1 MENIQKLKL
10 EMKGEQ
16 FMLIKDEVLEL
27 LEKYKKLV
35 NTQDRELFDEV
46 FVNNDQCNLIAI
58 TRHFRGRESI
68 YNDFLLG
75 GIQKNYRFIE
85 LISDEVDVYE
95 INDQLVNIVF
105 KYHTDSVL
113 RKTNEPFGFEGLET
127 QVMVKEEG
135 KWKIQHVH
143 YSK

>member
-10 EMKGEQ
+10 EMMGEQ

-75 GIQKNYRFIE
+75 GIQKNYRFI
-85 LISDEVDVYE
+85 
-95 INDQLVNIVF
+95 
-105 KYHTDSVL
+105 
-113 RKTNEPFGFEGLET
+113 
-127 QVMVKEEG
+127 
-135 KWKIQHVH
+135 
-143 YSK
+143 

>member
-1 MENIQKLKL
+1 MVIIQKQKL
-10 EMKGEQ
+10 EAKGEK
-16 FMLIKDEVLEL
+16 FMLNKEEILEL

-75 GIQKNYRFIE
+75 GIQKNYRYIE
-85 LISDEVDVYE
+85 LICDEVDVYE

-113 RKTNEPFGFEGLET
+113 RETNEPFGFEGLET

>member
-1 MENIQKLKL
+1 MENIQKSKL
-10 EMKGEQ
+10 EAKEEK
-16 FMLIKDEVLEL
+16 FTLIKDEVLEL

-58 TRHFRGRESI
+58 TKHFRGRESI

-105 KYHTDSVL
+105 KYHTNSVL
-113 RKTNEPFGFEGLET
+113 RETNEPFGFEGIET

>member
-1 MENIQKLKL
+1 M
-10 EMKGEQ
+10 
-16 FMLIKDEVLEL
+16 
-27 LEKYKKLV
+27 
-35 NTQDRELFDEV
+35 
-46 FVNNDQCNLIAI
+46 NNDQCNLIAI

-105 KYHTDSVL
+105 KYHTISVL
-113 RKTNEPFGFEGLET
+113 RETNEPFGFEGLET

>member
-1 MENIQKLKL
+1 
-10 EMKGEQ
+10 
-16 FMLIKDEVLEL
+16 MLIKDEILEL
-27 LEKYKKLV
+27 VEKYKQLV

-46 FVNNDQCNLIAI
+46 FVKNNQCNLIAI
-58 TRHFRGRESI
+58 TKHFNGRESI

-105 KYHTDSVL
+105 KYHT
-113 RKTNEPFGFEGLET
+113 RNIFEII
-127 QVMVKEEG
+127 G
-135 KWKIQHVH
+135 KFVYYIITRLKSQYWFFMCCLFLKFFEC
-143 YSK
+143 

>member
-1 MENIQKLKL
+1 MVIIQKQKL
-10 EMKGEQ
+10 EAKGEK
-16 FMLIKDEVLEL
+16 FMLNKEEILEL

-68 YNDFLLG
+68 CNDFLLG
-75 GIQKNYRFIE
+75 GIQKNYRYIE
-85 LISDEVDVYE
+85 LICDEVDVYE

-113 RKTNEPFGFEGLET
+113 RETNEPFGFEGLET

>member
-1 MENIQKLKL
+1 MENIQKSKL
-10 EMKGEQ
+10 EAKEEK

-75 GIQKNYRFIE
+75 GIQKNYRYIE

-113 RKTNEPFGFEGLET
+113 RETNEPFGFEGLET

>member
-1 MENIQKLKL
+1 MENIQKSKQ
-10 EMKGEQ
+10 EMKVEQ

-75 GIQKNYRFIE
+75 GIQKNNSFIE

-113 RKTNEPFGFEGLET
+113 RETNEPFGFEGLET